1 MRVSAEGLLG
11 RIQRGNKVEKGQ
23 RYMVGEMLKHLQEV
37 GRRFYAG
44 DIKVVDE
51 FLQLYCLDENRP
63 SSDANEPRQA
73 G

>member
-1 MRVSAEGLLG
+1 
-11 RIQRGNKVEKGQ
+11 
-23 RYMVGEMLKHLQEV
+23 MVGEMLKHLQEV